1 MRNKTALLAG
11 LCGAAIAAGAAVGE
25 GIDKQDFKQI
35 ERGRYLTVAG
45 DCAACHTLPG
55 SGHEF
60 AGGRNIETPFGLL
73 IGPNIT
79 PDPQTGIG
87 AWTDDEFVNALKNG
101 TGRDGERLYPAMP
114 YTYYTKIA
122 RGCAR
127 HPRLSEHAPAGVQSR
142 PAKPAAVPL
151 RHPHIDAGVGPAVL
165 HAGDVSAKSKQER
178 GMESGRVFGRG
189 SHPLR
194 HVPHA
199 EECAWRRR

>member
-1 MRNKTALLAG
+1 MRNKAALLAG

-87 AWTDDEFVNALKNG
+87 AWTDDEFVNALENG

-114 YTYYTKIA
+114 YTYYTKIT
-122 RGCAR
+122 R
-127 HPRLSEHAPAGVQSR
+127 E
-142 PAKPAAVPL
+142 
-151 RHPHIDAGVGPAVL
+151 DALAIR
-165 HAGDVSAKSKQER
+165 KSKQER